1 MKSIEDTLKTIR
13 DIINILP
20 VKASIALVGGYA
32 AVIHG
37 TQRTTIDVDFCI
49 YSDIIKTSESRA
61 FFDMLKK
68 HFPER
73 FDIKFIEG
81 SKIPDDPL
89 KHDVIFIEDT
99 ENEFVRIDFLIAR
112 YKWELEAIE
121 EAEVLKGIP
130 VPVITKPYLV
140 AMKLMATGYK
150 DASDVISLI
159 NLMEDAEKK
168 KTFEL
173 AKRIGR
179 DKKLAKLLLPP
190 DEEIHELPGE
200 YIP

>member
-1 MKSIEDTLKTIR
+1 MKSIEDTLKTIQ
-13 DIINILP
+13 DIINTLP
-20 VKASIALVGGYA
+20 VKVSITLIGGYA
-32 AVIHG
+32 VIIHG
-37 TQRTTIDVDFCI
+37 AQRTTIDIDFCL
-49 YSDIIKTSESRA
+49 YSDIIKASGSKA

-68 HFPER
+68 FLPER

-81 SKIPDDPL
+81 SKVPDDPL
-89 KHDVIFIEDT
+89 KHDVIFIDDKES
-99 ENEFVRIDFLIAR
+99 EFGRIDFLIAK

-121 EAEVLKGIP
+121 GAEVLKGIP
-130 VPVITKPYLV
+130 IPIITKPYLV

-150 DASDVISLI
+150 DASDVVSLI

-190 DEEIHELPGE
+190 SEEVHEPPGE
-200 YIP
+200 YL